1 MNVSFRDKL
10 QVSSSILETI
20 GDTPLVQLKQIPG
33 NSKIEVFAKLE
44 SFNPSG
50 SVKARTSYNILQKA
64 IESGELKKGDT
75 VIESSSGNMAIGLAQ
90 ACLVFGL
97 KLIVVVDP
105 KINKITSQLLETYG
119 ATIEMVTEPLKE
131 GGFLGARLAK
141 VKELLKIT
149 KTVFKVSGKDC

>member
-1 MNVSFRDKL
+1 MLR
-10 QVSSSILETI
+10 
-20 GDTPLVQLKQIPG
+20 
-33 NSKIEVFAKLE
+33 A
-44 SFNPSG
+44 
-50 SVKARTSYNILQKA
+50 
-64 IESGELKKGDT
+64 
-75 VIESSSGNMAIGLAQ
+75 GLAQ

-149 KTVFKVSGKDC
+149 KNSFWSNQYGNINNPKTHYQTTKEIYEALLIAN